1 MASKTAQQQA
11 LAAFHPTN
19 FGLVQ
24 RMDVPNPEEERAWYS
39 DVAGIGKVGFMTLT
53 WAHANGTTNWT
64 DAAGN
69 DHPVSF
75 LELVSRLQGQVWGM
89 GDFDVLPPIGLAKVE
104 ESGGCLGVAY
114 RAEVGFNS
122 AGWLGFVMG
131 FGSPTGTLY
140 SHMLAT
146 NPTARNNN
154 IGWLLKVMQAYHA
167 VRLGHTIMRWT
178 FDPMRGINGMLNV
191 VKLGGALDLYIVD
204 YYGGWSNALYG
215 RVPTDRFKVRW
226 SLNDPAVHE
235 RLKHIYA
242 GTYRAT
248 PIEEVQALPMAN
260 GATIDGLIETKP
272 PRIAFEIPGDID
284 TVAAENPARM
294 LEKRAEMRAVLARL
308 LDLRR
313 PVYTDTHTF
322 DPARLGVELAWGKY
336 QVTDF
341 VSAMVDGHHGENAE
355 HHEGR
360 ERRNYYVLTLK

>member
-1 MASKTAQQQA
+1 MANETTQRQA

-24 RMDVPNPEEERAWYS
+24 RMDVPNPEEERAWVS
-39 DVAGIGKVGFMTLT
+39 QIAGIGQVGFTTLS
-53 WAHANGTTNWT
+53 WAHANGTTTWT
-64 DAAGN
+64 DADGH

-89 GDFDVLPPIGLAKVE
+89 DEFDVLPPIGLAKVE
-104 ESGGCLGVAY
+104 ESGGCIGVAY
-114 RAEVGFNS
+114 RADTGFNS

-131 FGSPTGTLY
+131 FGSPGGVLY

-167 VRLGHTIMRWT
+167 VRLGHTVMRWT
-178 FDPMRGINGMLNV
+178 FDPMRGANGMLNV

-215 RVPTDRFKVRW
+215 RVPTDRYKVRW
-226 SLNDPAVHE
+226 SLNDAGVHE
-235 RLKHIYA
+235 RLRQIYS
-242 GTYRAT
+242 GTYQ
-248 PIEEVQALPMAN
+248 PIGLEEARALPQAT
-260 GATIDGLIETKP
+260 GATIDELTQTQP
-272 PRIAFEIPGDID
+272 LRLTFEIPGDID
-284 TVAAENPARM
+284 TLSEQNPRYA
-294 LEKRAEMRAVLARL
+294 LEKRAEMRAVLSRL
-308 LDLRR
+308 LETRR

-322 DPARLGVELAWGKY
+322 DPARLGVEVTPGKY

-341 VSAMVDGHHGENAE
+341 VSAVVDG
-355 HHEGR
+355 
-360 ERRNYYVLTLK
+360 ERHNYYVLTLK